1 MFTVR
6 QIWIGLAVL
15 LLVMV
20 LVVVSTAF
28 WSHITGVHNLLPL
41 LGEFTPQGC

>member
-1 MFTVR
+1 MFTVK

-15 LLVMV
+15 LVVMV

-28 WSHITGVHNLLPL
+28 WSHITGVHNLPL
-41 LGEFTPQGC
+41 LGEFVPQGC